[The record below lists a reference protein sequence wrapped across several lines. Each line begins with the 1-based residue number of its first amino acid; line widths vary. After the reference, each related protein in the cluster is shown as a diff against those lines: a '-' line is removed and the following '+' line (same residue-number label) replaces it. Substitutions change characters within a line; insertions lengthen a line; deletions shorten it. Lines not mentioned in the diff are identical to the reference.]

1 MGDVLRVSLI
11 QTDIVWE
18 DKRANLD
25 KYAAILSHITGDCDL
40 VVFPEMFTTG
50 FSMRAEDLAECIDG
64 ETITEVKK
72 WSRNYNVAIAGSFIA
87 RAGNVCFNR
96 GFFIEPDGSEHY
108 YDKRHLFIARAIEN
122 AAYVCGVNR
131 IGQDETSMVYRGDTM
146 AIGVKGEVIAES
158 EPFVPQVVNVE
169 LDLSKL
175 KSFREKFPVWKDAD
189 EFVLKK

>member
-25 KYAAILSHITGDCDL
+25 KCAAILSHITGDCDL

-108 YDKRHLFIARAIEN
+108 YDKRHLFRMGEEGRHFVSGAEKRQSRRRPPAIRK
-122 AAYVCGVNR
+122 AAPASDNV
-131 IGQDETSMVYRGDTM
+131 
-146 AIGVKGEVIAES
+146 
-158 EPFVPQVVNVE
+158 FV
-169 LDLSKL
+169 SWASRKL
-175 KSFREKFPVWKDAD
+175 FRQI
-189 EFVLKK
+189 

>member
-25 KYAAILSHITGDCDL
+25 KYATILSHITGDCDL

-108 YDKRHLFIARAIEN
+108 YDKRHLFRMGEEGRHFVSGSEKLI
-122 AAYVCGVNR
+122 VN
-131 IGQDETSMVYRGDTM
+131 YRGW
-146 AIGVKGEVIAES
+146 
-158 EPFVPQVVNVE
+158 N
-169 LDLSKL
+169 LSL
-175 KSFREKFPVWKDAD
+175 IHI
-189 EFVLKK
+189 

>member
-11 QTDIVWE
+11 QTDVVWE
-18 DKRANLD
+18 DKRANLN

-87 RAGNVCFNR
+87 RAGNVCLIGDFLSSPMDRNTIMIR
-96 GFFIEPDGSEHY
+96 DIYSEWE
-108 YDKRHLFIARAIEN
+108 KK
-122 AAYVCGVNR
+122 V
-131 IGQDETSMVYRGDTM
+131 
-146 AIGVKGEVIAES
+146 VI
-158 EPFVPQVVNVE
+158 
-169 LDLSKL
+169 LSQGR
-175 KSFREKFPVWKDAD
+175 KS
-189 EFVLKK
+189 L

>member
-25 KYAAILSHITGDCDL
+25 KYATILSHITGDCDL

-87 RAGNVCFNR
+87 RAGNVLIGDFLSSPMDRNTIMIR
-96 GFFIEPDGSEHY
+96 DIYSEWE
-108 YDKRHLFIARAIEN
+108 KK
-122 AAYVCGVNR
+122 V
-131 IGQDETSMVYRGDTM
+131 
-146 AIGVKGEVIAES
+146 VI
-158 EPFVPQVVNVE
+158 
-169 LDLSKL
+169 LSQGR
-175 KSFREKFPVWKDAD
+175 KS
-189 EFVLKK
+189 L